1 MIAKQALTTGLA
13 IATAVPEIRHFR
25 PRPDDTVDSL
35 GLRLERNARD
45 YPDQIAV
52 LFEGRE
58 LSWGELNALANRYAH
73 CLRKRGVGHGDCV
86 SLLMENR
93 IEFLAVLAA
102 LSKLGA
108 IAGLINTK
116 LQGRQL
122 VHCIAVTQSVACIVG
137 GELAQVLEP
146 VIGELDLEQGSDYLW
161 VADSGSKKV
170 PAWALDLTAASAAAG
185 TANPATTRK
194 VTLGDRA
201 LYIFTSGTTGLPKAA
216 VMSHKRFL
224 LSATGSAR
232 MSLQLDEGDRIY
244 LCLPLF
250 HGTGMIIGFGS
261 ALVAACSIFLR
272 RSFSASQFLDEVRQY
287 ETNCLVYIGELCRY
301 LMNTPER
308 EDDADNPLQ
317 RMSGNGLR
325 PDIWKPFKQ
334 RFGLER
340 VVEFYGS
347 SEGNVAFA
355 NTLNKDCTIGWTIQK
370 IALVRYDID
379 ADEILRNGRGR
390 CERVAKG
397 EAGLLLA
404 RIDDTTPFE
413 GYTNQ
418 AETEKKIV
426 RNVFSRGDAWF
437 NSGDLIRRVDV
448 GFAFGIPHYQFVD
461 RVGDTFRW
469 KSENVSTNEVGEIL
483 NDFPQVKLCNVYGV
497 EVPGADGRAGM
508 AAVTLV
514 AGVKSLDLKA
524 FSAYVNKQLP
534 AFSRPVFI
542 RVQGDIEVT
551 GTFKLLKGD
560 LRKQG
565 YDPSQVDDKLYVM
578 KPGSDRYQALTKAF
592 YKTIKAGTAGY

>member
-1 MIAKQALTTGLA
+1 MIAKQALTTGLE
-13 IATAVPEIRHFR
+13 IATAVPEIRHFK
-25 PRPDDTVDSL
+25 PRPDDTVDSI
-35 GLRLERNARD
+35 GLRLERNASD
-45 YPDQIAV
+45 YADHIAV

-58 LSWGELNALANRYAH
+58 VSWRELNALANRYAH
-73 CLRKRGVGHGDCV
+73 CLRQQGVGHGDCV

-93 IEFLAVLAA
+93 IEFLAVLGA

-122 VHCIAVTQSVACIVG
+122 VHCIAVTESVACIVG
-137 GELAQVLEP
+137 GELAQVLEL
-146 VIGELDLEQGSDYLW
+146 VIDELDLEQGSDYLW
-161 VADSGSKKV
+161 VAGSLSKKV
-170 PAWALDLTAASAAAG
+170 PAWALDFTAASAAAG
-185 TANPATTRK
+185 TANPGTTRK

-216 VMSHKRFL
+216 VMSQKRFL

-232 MSLQLDEGDRIY
+232 MSLQLNEGDRIY

-308 EDDADNPLQ
+308 ADDADNPLQ

-340 VVEFYGS
+340 IVEFYGS

-426 RNVFSRGDAWF
+426 RNVFARGDAWF

-524 FSAYVNKQLP
+524 LSAYVNKQLP

-551 GTFKLLKGD
+551 GTFKLLKGE

-592 YKTIKAGTAGY
+592 YKSIKAGTAGY